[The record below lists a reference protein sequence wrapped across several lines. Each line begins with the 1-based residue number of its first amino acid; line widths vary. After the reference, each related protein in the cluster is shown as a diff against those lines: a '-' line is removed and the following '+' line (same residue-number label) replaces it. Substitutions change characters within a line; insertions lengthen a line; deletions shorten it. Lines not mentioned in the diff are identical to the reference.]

1 MNLNWAEREQHSWS
15 CRGTKSSFEQRALP
29 FDTVNHNSTEKKL
42 RICRNF
48 YKGPNVAIQCRV
60 LKTMWHFSVPA
71 KRKTYMA
78 CTCLMH
84 FQETGEG
91 RHQCHWTPDQFDQFQ
106 RRLLVPHNRQL
117 LHSVVLSYSL
127 GHRYCHFDF
136 QGNSAAAAV
145 VMAAFSAVPSLLVS
159 ESCLLETAPKVAST
173 KIRLL
178 NNIER
183 WTVMQAHKAGQDKG
197 RK

>member
-1 MNLNWAEREQHSWS
+1 
-15 CRGTKSSFEQRALP
+15 
-29 FDTVNHNSTEKKL
+29 
-42 RICRNF
+42 
-48 YKGPNVAIQCRV
+48 
-60 LKTMWHFSVPA
+60 
-71 KRKTYMA
+71 MA

-106 RRLLVPHNRQL
+106 RRLLVPHNRRL

-127 GHRYCHFDF
+127 GHSYCHFDF
-136 QGNSAAAAV
+136 QDNSAAAAV
-145 VMAAFSAVPSLLVS
+145 VMAACSAVPSLLVS

-183 WTVMQAHKAGQDKG
+183 
-197 RK
+197 